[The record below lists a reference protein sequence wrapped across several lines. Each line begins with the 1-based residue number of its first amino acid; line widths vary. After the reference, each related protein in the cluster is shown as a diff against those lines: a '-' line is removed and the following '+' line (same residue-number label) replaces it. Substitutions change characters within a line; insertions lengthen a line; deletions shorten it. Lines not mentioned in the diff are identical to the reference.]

1 MSTGFCRWG
10 ILSTAEIAQK
20 NWAAICH
27 SSNATLSA
35 VGSRSLEKAEAFIDL
50 CQSHTSFPTRPQALG
65 SYEEL
70 LASENVDAVYIPL
83 PTGLRKEWVI
93 KAAEAGKHV
102 LCEKPCAITHG
113 DLVEMTDACAKN
125 NVQFMD
131 GIMYMHSA
139 RFGAMKEALNDP
151 ETVGTI
157 RRIAGNFS
165 FNGPDE
171 FQAGNIRTA
180 SNLEPQ
186 GCLGDLGWYQ
196 IRFALWAMNYEM
208 PRSVVGRMLTELKRE
223 GSPSPVPMEFSLELF
238 FDNGVTAGF
247 YNSFITEHQQFCTV
261 AGTKGFLR
269 LDDFVLPFYGNRI
282 EYEIFNSNFVV
293 NKCDFT
299 MEKHISKRSVPEYA
313 NNKAG
318 AQESKL
324 FETFSRQVLANNVDP
339 FWPDVSLKTQLILDK
354 ALESAFMG
362 SKEITIQ

>member
-1 MSTGFCRWG
+1 MSNGFCRWG

-27 SSNATLSA
+27 SSNATVAA
-35 VGSRSLEKAEAFIDL
+35 VASRNQEKAEAFIDL
-50 CQSHTSFPTRPQALG
+50 CQSCTPFANRPSAFG

-70 LASENVDAVYIPL
+70 LASSEIDAVYVPL

-102 LCEKPCAITHG
+102 LCEKPCAINYA

-131 GIMYMHSA
+131 GIMYMHSD
-139 RFGAMKEALNDP
+139 RFQAMRSKLDDNESI
-151 ETVGTI
+151 GTI
-157 RRIAGNFS
+157 RRISGNFS

-208 PRSVVGRMLTELKRE
+208 PKSVIGRMLTDLKRE
-223 GSPSPVPMEFSLELF
+223 GSPSPVPMEFSMDLF
-238 FDNGVTAGF
+238 FDNGVSANF
-247 YNSFITEHQQFCTV
+247 YSSFITEHQQVCTV

-269 LDDFVLPFYGNRI
+269 IDDFVLPFFNNRLKFDV
-282 EYEIFNSNFVV
+282 FNSNFVV

-299 MEKHISKRSVPEYA
+299 MERHTTECSVPEYA
-313 NNKAG
+313 NNKPG
-318 AQESKL
+318 SQESKL
-324 FETFSRQVLANNVDP
+324 FETFSDQVLAGTVDK
-339 FWPDVSLKTQLILDK
+339 FWPEASLKTQKILDA

-362 SKEITIQ
+362 AKEVQI